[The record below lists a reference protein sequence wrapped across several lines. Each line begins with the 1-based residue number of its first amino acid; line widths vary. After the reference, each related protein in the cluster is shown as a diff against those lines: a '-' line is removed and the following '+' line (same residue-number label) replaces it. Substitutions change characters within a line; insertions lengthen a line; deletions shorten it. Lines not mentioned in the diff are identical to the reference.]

1 MHKVDEDNHV
11 PLKMKENSFK
21 NSDGDDTLGV
31 CLKKPL
37 NNGYTTVASRLRSF
51 QCWSRPSP
59 RPVDLSEAGFYYT
72 GTEDVVQCFYCGL
85 KLKSWD
91 VFDDPWIENDGLNE
105 KSKKTNLYTDDLLH
119 TTAAQ
124 ALVSM
129 GYYKEQ
135 QIKDAIRT
143 YVSKEDTLEK
153 PKIPRKKSK
162 IFSSL
167 TKLCTIKRRT
177 TVSDITPYIHK
188 QRQINGHHAIY
199 HKWRQINGHD
209 QRPRINV
216 KGVINGIGTPNEN
229 EQGGYEESCRKKIN
243 KTDTNEDGICCRVGC
258 GMWNDWYDCGCC
270 HSDNMSDLPEA
281 KTSHMSITL
290 WI

>member
-1 MHKVDEDNHV
+1 MFHY
-11 PLKMKENSFK
+11 KMKENSFK

-31 CLKKPL
+31 CLKKPF

-51 QCWSRPSP
+51 QCWSRPTP

-91 VFDDPWIENDGLNE
+91 VFDDPWVEHARHGKNCPHVSNVKGKDFYTRLNEIENDGLNE
-105 KSKKTNLYTDDLLH
+105 KPKKSNLYTDDLLH

-143 YVSKEDTLEK
+143 YVSNEDTLEFTAMDIA
-153 PKIPRKKSK
+153 KI
-162 IFSSL
+162 L
-167 TKLCTIKRRT
+167 MN
-177 TVSDITPYIHK
+177 Y
-188 QRQINGHHAIY
+188 
-199 HKWRQINGHD
+199 
-209 QRPRINV
+209 
-216 KGVINGIGTPNEN
+216 
-229 EQGGYEESCRKKIN
+229 
-243 KTDTNEDGICCRVGC
+243 KTG
-258 GMWNDWYDCGCC
+258 
-270 HSDNMSDLPEA
+270 
-281 KTSHMSITL
+281 
-290 WI
+290 